1 MSQTGKRMWDVE
13 KGGAAPVVSVHC
25 VHCQQHCKNTT
36 PNSKEPYCEN
46 LHPAESVLMGLSV
59 NLALVILASPEFLTD
74 GGNRNNSNILLMFK
88 STVLLLD
95 SSLVDFILCL

>member
-46 LHPAESVLMGLSV
+46 LHPAESMLMGFSKTLRKR
-59 NLALVILASPEFLTD
+59 IME
-74 GGNRNNSNILLMFK
+74 
-88 STVLLLD
+88 
-95 SSLVDFILCL
+95 